1 MKTLNFNL
9 FIFFFALLLLNC
21 GGKEKK
27 EKVTFSYEKT
37 GSSEA
42 EVMQDDN
49 VANIVIIGNDAM
61 QFNTKEIKV
70 KAGQKVKLTLRHIG
84 KLDVNVMGH
93 NFVLLK
99 QGTDLVAFGNK
110 AATQKENNYIPKD
123 SDEVIA
129 HTNIIGGGQ
138 VTSIEFGAPEA
149 GTYEF
154 LCSFPGHYALMRGK
168 FIVEQGLQ

>member
-1 MKTLNFNL
+1 MKTINFKL
-9 FIFFFALLLLNC
+9 LIFFFGLLLLNC

-27 EKVTFSYEKT
+27 EKEGFSYEKT
-37 GSSEA
+37 SSSEL
-42 EVMQDDN
+42 EVKQNDN
-49 VANIVIIGNDAM
+49 IANIVIIGNDAM
-61 QFNTKEIKV
+61 QFNLKEIKV

-110 AATQKENNYIPKD
+110 AATQKENNYIPKG
-123 SDEVIA
+123 SDEVLV
-129 HTNIIGGGQ
+129 HTNMIGGGQ
-138 VTSIEFGAPEA
+138 VTSIEFDAPEA

-168 FIVEQGLQ
+168 FIVD